1 VVEHK
6 PYPLS
11 QALESGQTVEIVTSE
26 NTHPSVSWLNFVVTA
41 RARTRI
47 RHFLKLLRADD
58 AVQTGKKQLE
68 MALKPHYLS
77 EISEEKIQAVLN

>member
-1 VVEHK
+1 MQCIPDGGIIVLRAVVEHK

-47 RHFLKLLRADD
+47 RHF
-58 AVQTGKKQLE
+58 
-68 MALKPHYLS
+68 
-77 EISEEKIQAVLN
+77 